1 MPADSEAEKLN
12 RSWWDNLA
20 QLHEAD
26 AYYDVG
32 AFLEGGLTLDER
44 ERGEVERAAGQ
55 VAGRSLLHLQC
66 HIGLDTLSWARLGA
80 HVTGVDF
87 SENAIG
93 RAREIAL
100 AAGLT
105 ATFVVANAQRLPAEL
120 CGQFDIA
127 FASYG
132 VFYWIEDL
140 DAWMRSAAAALR
152 PGGSLIIVES
162 HPLVQMFSSA
172 DPVVADFP
180 YAGAEPCRRPV
191 TSTYSGHD
199 LAAADSETIG
209 FAHGIGELVTSVVR
223 AGLSVESLREYMDRD
238 KPSHRRGNPLTRDSA
253 GRYRL
258 IIGGEALPVTYSLRA
273 TKR

>member
-1 MPADSEAEKLN
+1 M
-12 RSWWDNLA
+12 W
-20 QLHEAD
+20 
-26 AYYDVG
+26 
-32 AFLEGGLTLDER
+32 
-44 ERGEVERAAGQ
+44 
-55 VAGRSLLHLQC
+55 
-66 HIGLDTLSWARLGA
+66 
-80 HVTGVDF
+80 
-87 SENAIG
+87 
-93 RAREIAL
+93 
-100 AAGLT
+100 
-105 ATFVVANAQRLPAEL
+105 
-120 CGQFDIA
+120 GQFDIA

-152 PGGSLIIVES
+152 PGGSLVIVES
-162 HPLVQMFSSA
+162 HPLVQMFESA

-180 YAGAEPCRRPV
+180 YAGAEPHRRPV
-191 TSTYSGHD
+191 TSTYSGHE

-209 FAHGIGELVTSVVR
+209 FAHGIGELVTSVVQ

-238 KPSHRRGNPLTRDSA
+238 RPSHRRGNPLTRDSA

>member
-1 MPADSEAEKLN
+1 MSSGSEAEKLN
-12 RSWWDNLA
+12 RAWWNSLA
-20 QLHEAD
+20 RLHEAD
-26 AYYDVG
+26 GYYDVS

-55 VAGRSLLHLQC
+55 LAGRSLLHLQC

-80 HVTGVDF
+80 RVTGVDF

-93 RAREIAL
+93 SAREIAR

-105 ATFVVANAQRLPAEL
+105 ATFVVANAQRLPADL
-120 CGQFDIA
+120 FGRFDIA

-140 DAWMRSAAAALR
+140 DAWMRSAAAVLR
-152 PGGSLIIVES
+152 PGGSLVIVES
-162 HPLVQMFSSA
+162 HPLVQMFESA

-180 YAGAEPCRRPV
+180 YAGAEPRRRPV
-191 TSTYSGHD
+191 TSTYSGHQ
-199 LAAADSETIG
+199 LAASESETIG
-209 FAHGIGELVTSVVR
+209 FAHGIGELVTSVAQ
-223 AGLSVESLREYMDRD
+223 AGLSVESLREYLDRD
-238 KPSHRRGNPLTRDSA
+238 RPSHRPGKPLTRDAA

-258 IIGGEALPVTYSLRA
+258 IIGGEAVPVTYSLRA